1 MKILV
6 LNGPNINML
15 GVRETD
21 IYGKKN
27 YADLEKM
34 INDYAKELGVEV
46 DIYQSNY
53 EGDLVSTI
61 QMSYLDTDGIIIN
74 PAAYT
79 HTSIA
84 ILDALKGS
92 KIPTIEVHISKLSE
106 REPFRQ
112 FSYIREY
119 AIKTIEG
126 EGLDGYLHALKY
138 LKEYLDDLFSL

>member
-1 MKILV
+1 
-6 LNGPNINML
+6 
-15 GVRETD
+15 
-21 IYGKKN
+21 
-27 YADLEKM
+27 M